1 MFGKGKFV
9 LNWRKNKNKE
19 TTLLFLHIPKC
30 AGTTLTEEILTK
42 RFSSKEIIVFYELGT
57 TALIDMLKA
66 MSKREQR
73 TVRCIAGHFAY
84 GIHKFYNARP
94 CSYITVLREP
104 IDRVIS
110 HYYYVLRRTDH
121 YLHKEVTEKGI
132 DLKQYVESGMSL
144 ELDNGQTRILAG
156 IGQGAPF
163 GKSSE
168 AMLEKARKHLDRFDL
183 VGITEEFDGFLEIL
197 GRKMGWKISRI
208 ADKNVTQNRTQINN
222 LDKDTLA
229 VIEHYNRFDLELYQH
244 AHGLFKAQRGSDK
257 D

>member
-1 MFGKGKFV
+1 M
-9 LNWRKNKNKE
+9 NWRKNRTKS

-30 AGTTLTEEILTK
+30 AGTTLTEEILVK
-42 RFSSKEIIVFYELGT
+42 RYSSKEIIVFYELGT
-57 TALIDMLKA
+57 TALIDRLKS

-73 TVRCIAGHFAY
+73 MVKCIAGHFAY
-84 GIHKFYNARP
+84 GIHKFYQARP

-104 IDRVIS
+104 LDRVVS

-121 YLHKEVTEKGI
+121 YMHKEVTEKGI
-132 DLKQYVESGMSL
+132 SLKQYVEGGLST

-163 GKSSE
+163 GKSTE
-168 AMLEKARKHLDRFDL
+168 AMLEKAREHLDRFDL
-183 VGITEEFDGFLEIL
+183 VGITEEFDGFLELL

-222 LDKDTLA
+222 LDKDTLD
-229 VIEHYNRFDLELYQH
+229 VIKHYTRFDRELYQH
-244 AHGLFKAQRGSDK
+244 ARFLFEAQVSGINKS
-257 D
+257 